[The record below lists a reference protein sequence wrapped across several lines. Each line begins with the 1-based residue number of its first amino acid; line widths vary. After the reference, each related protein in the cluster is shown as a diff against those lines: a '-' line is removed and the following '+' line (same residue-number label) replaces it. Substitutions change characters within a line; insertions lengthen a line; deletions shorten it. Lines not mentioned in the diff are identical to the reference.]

1 MTRRLLVMLV
11 AASVLGGC
19 TNQNSD
25 QTKEINELKA
35 QVQQLTLENQQLT
48 KTVEEEREGF
58 ALALNDKVDPD
69 YAMILSQ
76 AIETYPQ
83 TLYKKA
89 SVDLDEDGT
98 EEQIELYVNAEKMEN
113 GLFAWDDGQNW
124 LLVVKDGEETYPLF
138 NDYVQLGSIDFS
150 TTIFDEQ
157 PGIVMLTA
165 QHADRTVQKFT
176 YDQHKNGYQKE
187 TFYKKENSNNYY
199 NEAASHAF
207 FKDAFTLMDHAFTT
221 TTVKF
226 LEASEPSLQDDQKRS
241 ELLEPI
247 LADLYN
253 ANSLLEM
260 TLELNP
266 ALHVSLSGT
275 IDLLHEMA
283 NHPPTAE
290 QLNQLT
296 AIHKLFKE
304 IEPDELIMKEEN
316 QIHPDIAEKLQRLDF
331 IVNEN

>member
-1 MTRRLLVMLV
+1 MTKRLLGVVCL
-11 AASVLGGC
+11 AGILAGC
-19 TNQNSD
+19 TNQSTD
-25 QTKEINELKA
+25 QTEELNELKV
-35 QVQQLTLENQQLT
+35 QVEQLSLENQELI
-48 KTVEEEREGF
+48 KTVAEERKGF
-58 ALALNDKVDPD
+58 DLALNEQVNHD

-76 AIETYPQ
+76 AIEAYPQ

-89 SVDLDEDGT
+89 SVDLDEDGA

-157 PGIVMLTA
+157 PGIVMMKA
-165 QHADRTVQKFT
+165 QHSDRTVQKFT
-176 YDQHKNGYQKE
+176 YNQHKNGYQKE

-221 TTVKF
+221 TTIKF
-226 LEASEPSLQDDQKRS
+226 LEASKPSLQDDQKRS

-260 TLELNP
+260 TVELNR
-266 ALHVSLSGT
+266 ALNVSLSGT

-316 QIHPDIAEKLQRLDF
+316 QIQPNIAEKLKRLDF